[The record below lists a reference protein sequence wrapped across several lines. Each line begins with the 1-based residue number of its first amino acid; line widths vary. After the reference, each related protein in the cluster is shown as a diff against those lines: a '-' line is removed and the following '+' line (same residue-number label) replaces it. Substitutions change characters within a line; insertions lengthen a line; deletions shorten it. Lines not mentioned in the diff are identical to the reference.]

1 MQSCIRD
8 YYLLLLQY
16 ISSHTDVGTG
26 GGGGGRLEF
35 KGGPGGF
42 LGKNFW
48 KIDIILSLK
57 EWATT
62 FF

>member
-26 GGGGGRLEF
+26 GGGGGGKIRGGGGVFFF
-35 KGGPGGF
+35 KEKIMGY
-42 LGKNFW
+42 KN
-48 KIDIILSLK
+48 DIGL
-57 EWATT
+57 
-62 FF
+62 